1 MQQTTEDNN
10 TLVKVEFL
18 CADCKNGKHGCAKL
32 WRCVG
37 LEIGC
42 YCSCTVLRSITLAEG
57 KQLEKEGRH
66 EENIGV
72 RGLGVQSEPTTTSA
86 LNRPAYKAGGLT
98 YEA

>member
-32 WRCVG
+32 WRGVG

-57 KQLEKEGRH
+57 KQLEKEGQH
-66 EENIGV
+66 GKILV
-72 RGLGVQSEPTTTSA
+72 LGDYVSNLSP
-86 LNRPAYKAGGLT
+86 LPPPP
-98 YEA
+98 